1 MSVSDAFLLSLNK
14 LDWRLLGIT
23 AIVLCEAFVGGMSV
37 CYAAEAKNLQ
47 NASPTAEALYQEG
60 LARRQNQDYKF
71 AAEKFSEAIA
81 RGKKTADTY
90 TYLGEMLIQLE
101 RHGEAC
107 ATLSEAIRLDPENVR
122 AYGFRAIA
130 LEQLGKREEAIQDYS
145 AALVKA
151 PDELIVSLLEARGNT
166 YWAMDMLDKA
176 AEDFEAIIVHDP
188 KDPRGYLLRGKLLG
202 AKGKFREAI
211 DDLSLTLP
219 RFHRHL
225 YKEEFD
231 EVEGSMSTK
240 TRRQYTEEFK
250 TEAVQVGPRLGTTGC
265 ADRDLGIADHLLY
278 RWRVEQQQAEERGKT
293 RQDLRA
299 EEAELV
305 RLRRENAVLKQ
316 ERDF

>member
-1 MSVSDAFLLSLNK
+1 M
-14 LDWRLLGIT
+14 GIT
-23 AIVLCEAFVGGMSV
+23 TIVLCQAFVGGMSV

-107 ATLSEAIRLDPENVR
+107 ATLSEAIRLEPENVR

-151 PDELIVSLLEARGNT
+151 PNELTVSLLEARGNT
-166 YWAMDMLDKA
+166 YWAIDMLDKA

-211 DDLSLTLP
+211 DDLSSALERDATRKLP
-219 RFHRHL
+219 LFYRGYGYGCL
-225 YKEEFD
+225 KEYD
-231 EVEGSMSTK
+231 K
-240 TRRQYTEEFK
+240 ALHDYTALIQAAPDKAIVYVYRAWIHSRLENYRLA
-250 TEAVQVGPRLGTTGC
+250 EA
-265 ADRDLGIADHLLY
+265 
-278 RWRVEQQQAEERGKT
+278 
-293 RQDLRA
+293 DLRYALGHGYREPIVYIFLAYSLA
-299 EEAELV
+299 E
-305 RLRRENAVLKQ
+305 Q
-316 ERDF
+316 EQIDQALNITTKCFN